1 MCRPHGGLG
10 RGPLAPSPKFLR
22 SILQRVANSSLAE
35 QRCPVPSRDSAP
47 RSHHIATC
55 PRRSSSPILQ
65 NLIFGT
71 HSGPNAG
78 LSFRIVRGQMH
89 KHADAP
95 GPLGLL
101 RLHRQRPSPAPP
113 SSVMN
118 SRRFMSSIGGPSIP
132 ARAGAGQAGGL
143 PHVQPA
149 GGRVT
154 PPRPSEQF
162 YTDSAAPPGL
172 RCSAHRGC
180 VELRDL

>member
-1 MCRPHGGLG
+1 VRRCPDVPSCNARKGNELPPPKERPEYRQVARAAVGLKSAIPARLYNWLFAGGFILLDDRRRDHVALCIG
-10 RGPLAPSPKFLR
+10 QGLLFPTDLEPQRKKRTSLR
-22 SILQRVANSSLAE
+22 NSS
-35 QRCPVPSRDSAP
+35 VTVD
-47 RSHHIATC
+47 
-55 PRRSSSPILQ
+55 
-65 NLIFGT
+65 
-71 HSGPNAG
+71 
-78 LSFRIVRGQMH
+78 GQ
-89 KHADAP
+89 
-95 GPLGLL
+95 
-101 RLHRQRPSPAPP
+101 SIN
-113 SSVMN
+113 N